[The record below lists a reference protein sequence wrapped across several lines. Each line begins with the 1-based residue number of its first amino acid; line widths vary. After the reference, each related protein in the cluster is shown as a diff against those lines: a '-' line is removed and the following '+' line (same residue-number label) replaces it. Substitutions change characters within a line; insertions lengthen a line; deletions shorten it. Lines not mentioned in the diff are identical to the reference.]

1 MGSREG
7 KRGRIVAGLS
17 WASVGCLGTD
27 GGINGSRK
35 RRNLRKRQW
44 NGMLL
49 LIPDLPLSGSNG
61 DSEFWTPVPRPPPSL
76 APQPSL
82 GDVTRAPALQPSE
95 VSFPCPRLFLQPRGL
110 MRRPSAAPRWQ
121 VMGGHRPRPS
131 PSPLACVLLP
141 GVAPTKR
148 LLSGE
153 VGCGQVSLGPTPEP
167 GAAIR
172 ERARRAQFQQSS
184 RGAPRLGEA
193 FLAALGVQG
202 LQEPFRTTFKMRAG
216 LSYHSI

>member
-61 DSEFWTPVPRPPPSL
+61 DSEFWTPVPRSPPSL

-110 MRRPSAAPRWQ
+110 MRRPSASPRWP
-121 VMGGHRPRPS
+121 GHRRPQTEAQPQS
-131 PSPLACVLLP
+131 SGLRPPPWGGPHQEAPLQRGGLWTSLP
-141 GVAPTKR
+141 GPNSRAR
-148 LLSGE
+148 
-153 VGCGQVSLGPTPEP
+153 GCHQRAEP
-167 GAAIR
+167 GGPS
-172 ERARRAQFQQSS
+172 SS
-184 RGAPRLGEA
+184 RVHR
-193 FLAALGVQG
+193 G
-202 LQEPFRTTFKMRAG
+202 LPGWGR
-216 LSYHSI
+216 HS